1 MSKKLLVLGVFLL
14 FLILIIGG
22 IWGVYHFTQDRS
34 YDRVL
39 VEDKT
44 NVEYL
49 DSLTNDE
56 LLKNLGK
63 PLNNP
68 CEARFQESEYQ
79 LELQNYPVINL
90 PMEGEYTVVSSLR
103 NFVASSLAI
112 DVLDSEGHIVNTI
125 YEVES
130 YAMNSTRDQIAFIG
144 FLDSDNTESCETKTY
159 GILDIAGQNL
169 TELDFSTLDFE
180 SLSDPI
186 RLEWSPELNISAT
199 LLTSDG
205 VQLIQFD
212 SITGDILESVN
223 IGFDEI
229 EKSGLGMVRPLKG
242 WFNNEMEGI
251 KLIVGDYDNNYL
263 ELDFTTD
270 GIYRDYDVSEYE
282 DSHNCEIVTYLDE
295 GTSVFC
301 QGW

>member
-68 CEARFQESEYQ
+68 CEARFQESDYQ